1 VIHLITGG
9 AGFIGSHLADALAAR
24 GDEVVI
30 LDDLSTGRFENVQH
44 LIDAERAQL
53 IEGSVLDS
61 TLVNELM
68 AQADSC
74 FHLASPV
81 GVKLICSQPLDSIL
95 NMVRGTDVVMA
106 SAALYRTRLVFTSTS
121 EIYGKNGG
129 EALHEDADRVVGPP
143 TKSRWSYATAK
154 VFGEIL
160 AHGYTHDAGARMTV
174 ARLFNTVGP
183 RQSDAYGMV
192 LPRFVRQA
200 LGGAELTV
208 YGDGTQSRCF
218 THVHDTIDAL
228 ASLAE
233 SDDAVGEVF
242 NIGDEEPISI
252 VALAQRVRERAGSH
266 SPIRF
271 VPYAEAYGDGFE
283 ELGRRRPDCRR
294 VRKLTEWR
302 PLRSVDDAIDD
313 VIAYERGEWRK
324 PGADSRGL
332 ARGVPSV

>member
-1 VIHLITGG
+1 
-9 AGFIGSHLADALAAR
+9 
-24 GDEVVI
+24 
-30 LDDLSTGRFENVQH
+30 
-44 LIDAERAQL
+44 
-53 IEGSVLDS
+53 
-61 TLVNELM
+61 
-68 AQADSC
+68 
-74 FHLASPV
+74 
-81 GVKLICSQPLDSIL
+81 
-95 NMVRGTDVVMA
+95 MVRGTDVVMA

-121 EIYGKNGG
+121 EIYGKNSG
-129 EALHEDADRVVGPP
+129 EALHEDSDRVIGSP

-160 AHGYTHDAGARMTV
+160 AHGYTQNEGARMTV

-200 LGGAELTV
+200 LEGADLTV

-228 ASLAE
+228 ARLAE
-233 SDDAVGEVF
+233 SDDAIGGVF
-242 NIGDEEPISI
+242 NIGDEKPISI
-252 VALAQRVRERAGSH
+252 AALAQRVRERVSSSSG
-266 SPIRF
+266 IRF
-271 VPYAEAYGDGFE
+271 VPYAQAYGNGFE

-294 VRKLTEWR
+294 LRSFTGWR

-313 VIAYERGEWRK
+313 VIAYERGEWHK
-324 PGADSRGL
+324 PAAASRGV

>member
-9 AGFIGSHLADALAAR
+9 AGFVGSHLADALADH

-30 LDDLSTGRFENVQH
+30 LDDLSTGRVENVRH
-44 LIDAERAQL
+44 LIDAGQTQL
-53 IEGSVLDS
+53 IEGSVLDA

-129 EALHEDADRVVGPP
+129 EALHEDSDRVIGPP

-160 AHGYTHDAGARMTV
+160 AHGYTHGEGARMTV

-200 LGGAELTV
+200 LDGADLTV

-218 THVHDTIDAL
+218 THVHDTIGAL
-228 ASLAE
+228 VGLAE
-233 SDDAVGEVF
+233 SDDAIGEVF
-242 NIGDEEPISI
+242 NIGDGQPISI
-252 VALAQRVRERAGSH
+252 AALARRVRERIGSD
-266 SPIRF
+266 SAIRF
-271 VPYAEAYGDGFE
+271 VPYAQAYGDGFE

-294 VRKLTEWR
+294 IRNLTEWR

-313 VIAYERGEWRK
+313 VIAYERGEWRQ
-324 PGADSRGL
+324 PATDFGV